1 MNVETK
7 VIISFKIAFKIYIHI
22 SVVIHVERGIK
33 VETLMVKAMGT
44 VIRLSI
50 EHQHSSTLLQEA
62 ELKMIGNLNLVLMI
76 QNQI

>member
-33 VETLMVKAMGT
+33 
-44 VIRLSI
+44 S
-50 EHQHSSTLLQEA
+50 
-62 ELKMIGNLNLVLMI
+62 GNANG
-76 QNQI
+76 

>member
-1 MNVETK
+1 
-7 VIISFKIAFKIYIHI
+7 
-22 SVVIHVERGIK
+22 
-33 VETLMVKAMGT
+33 MVKAMGT

-62 ELKMIGNLNLVLMI
+62 ELKFMIGNLNLVLMI